1 MAQIYKNI
9 KTGVKAT
16 LIEINEKTK
25 SVTLQKADGKFTAT
39 TVGPFE
45 KYWRLISEDTTP
57 VETPKTEEQEEV
69 VEPEENVAP
78 EEEAAIEEPEE
89 TTEETPETE
98 DEPKEE
104 EQPKKEKKPKMTK
117 EERNKV
123 ALEYMAKGTEIA
135 KSLGFEVK
143 TYSGMPTDMAVVNK
157 VGKRLFEIY
166 FGNKQWS
173 VYTSDKRVPE
183 GIQYTTIKNSF
194 NANIPMQYDDTFES
208 KFTEVLGWTLPQ
220 DNEPKKKASKK
231 ESKKDEKEEQ

>member
-45 KYWRLISEDTTP
+45 KYWRLISEDITP
-57 VETPKTEEQEEV
+57 VETPKTEEQDEV
-69 VEPEENVAP
+69 VEPEENVVP
-78 EEEAAIEEPEE
+78 EEEAATEE
-89 TTEETPETE
+89 TTEEEPEA
-98 DEPKEE
+98 E

-208 KFTEVLGWTLPQ
+208 NFKEVLGWTLPQ